1 MLILTALLKI
11 IVVFRERTEHH
22 FEFIRFDDEMMQ
34 FNTMIY
40 RSIDWI
46 PTNNIKI
53 YIPAVLFRKIL
64 HFFGDLLSI
73 FISRVSSIHTY
84 VFCSLM
90 FFCSCGQII
99 SLYYILYVEN
109 SNSHSLIIYMRECV
123 VYHIIIFSGS
133 SILFK
138 GLNIN
143 IFISNWLVLGFN
155 CYPSCFEFEMLKK
168 KRTKL
173 KISTM
178 FLHVHLI
185 AI

>member
-46 PTNNIKI
+46 PTNNNNIKI
-53 YIPAVLFRKIL
+53 YIPAVLFRKFL

-84 VFCSLM
+84 VFCCSLM

-99 SLYYILYVEN
+99 SLYVLYVEN
-109 SNSHSLIIYMRECV
+109 SNSHSLIIWENVLCT
-123 VYHIIIFSGS
+123 
-133 SILFK
+133 
-138 GLNIN
+138 
-143 IFISNWLVLGFN
+143 IS
-155 CYPSCFEFEMLKK
+155 
-168 KRTKL
+168 
-173 KISTM
+173 
-178 FLHVHLI
+178 
-185 AI
+185 

>member
-46 PTNNIKI
+46 PTTNNNNIKI
-53 YIPAVLFRKIL
+53 YIPAVLFRKFL

-90 FFCSCGQII
+90 LFFCSCGQII
-99 SLYYILYVEN
+99 SSLYTVCRKFELPF
-109 SNSHSLIIYMRECV
+109 SHHMRENVLCT
-123 VYHIIIFSGS
+123 
-133 SILFK
+133 
-138 GLNIN
+138 
-143 IFISNWLVLGFN
+143 IS
-155 CYPSCFEFEMLKK
+155 
-168 KRTKL
+168 
-173 KISTM
+173 
-178 FLHVHLI
+178 
-185 AI
+185 